1 VTSGTEGFFPIGDAG
16 VQREA
21 TVNFTSAPGTDQYLT
36 ASYNTG
42 VPMDGSATLWS
53 GLPLTTGDGTLIQNY
68 SEDGYW
74 QINPTNDDYDSEINS
89 KAYNLTL
96 RMNGLGGVTD
106 YTKVRIIKSAG
117 SNTSSQHH
125 KSWSAPTH
133 GNASGTNSD
142 FTTTASSIGFSFF
155 GGGGGDGGDLPIE
168 LISFNANCTD
178 GVVDLTWQTASEYNS
193 SHYDLE
199 YSRDGATWKA
209 VNSQPAAGNSTNLL
223 TYSYTDA
230 HVSEGDNY
238 YRLTQVDIDGTEKTY
253 DVINAS
259 CTETTSGY
267 FSVFPNPSS
276 GSFQVIM
283 NNSDIIGGAVMNIV
297 DTKGTIVL
305 QKPVEVKTGINMYLV
320 NQELSPGIYYISVKN
335 GNKSTIVLRHSVQ

>member
-1 VTSGTEGFFPIGDAG
+1 
-16 VQREA
+16 
-21 TVNFTSAPGTDQYLT
+21 
-36 ASYNTG
+36 
-42 VPMDGSATLWS
+42 MDGSATLWD
-53 GLPLTTGDGTLIQNY
+53 GLPLITGGGDDVLIQNY
-68 SEDGYW
+68 SENGHW
-74 QINPTNDDYDSEINS
+74 EINPTNDDYGTAING

-96 RMNGLGGVTD
+96 RMNGLSGVSD

-117 SNTSSQHH
+117 SNTSSLHH

-133 GNASGTNSD
+133 SSCSGANGD
-142 FTTTASSIGFSFF
+142 FTTTASTTGFSFF
-155 GGGGGDGGDLPIE
+155 GGGGGDGGNLPVE
-168 LISFNANCTD
+168 LISFNGSCND
-178 GVVDLTWQTASEYNS
+178 GVVDLTWQTASEFNS
-193 SHYDLE
+193 SHYNVE
-199 YSRDGATWKA
+199 NSRDGITWDV
-209 VNSQPAAGNSTNLL
+209 VNTQPAAGNSTELL
-223 TYSYTDA
+223 EYSYTDA
-230 HVSEGDNY
+230 HAIGGDNY

-283 NNSDIIGGAVMNIV
+283 NNSDIVGGAVMNIV
-297 DTKGTIVL
+297 DTKGTLVV
-305 QKPVEVKTGINMYLV
+305 QKPIEVKTGINMFLV